1 MDCPFCNI
9 AQEKFIADSALVFAV
24 NDIHPVSK
32 GHSLVI
38 PKIHVQNYFDLE
50 SVYQIAC
57 WELVNKVKDF
67 LQEKFNPDGYNVGLN
82 INRIA
87 GQSVLHAHIH
97 IIPRYSGRGHKSFA
111 IENMASKDFFE

>member
-9 AQEKFIADSALVFAV
+9 DADRYTADSEFAFAV
-24 NDIHPVSK
+24 YDIHPVSK

-38 PKIHVQNYFDLE
+38 PKIHIQNYFDLN
-50 SVYQIAC
+50 SVYQTAC
-57 WELVNKVKDF
+57 WELVNTVRDI
-67 LQEKFNPDGYNVGLN
+67 LQEKYNPNGYNVGLN

-97 IIPRYSGRGHKSFA
+97 IIPRYLGRSHKNYA
-111 IENMASKDFFE
+111 IENMASKDFF